1 MPLRTSSNRVP
12 MDIAMDV
19 RTDQRTRV
27 GHLVEVTS
35 AQFVAQLISEDDG
48 FVPEI
53 TSGQDTVRVGQ
64 VGSYML
70 VSQGGFRLLVM
81 VESMWQEQAVTDDT
95 MRMLRLTPLGEL
107 NRNDDFSRGIRHF
120 PTTGA
125 EVHIVTARTL
135 SRLFADVNKGNYK
148 VGKLS
153 SFESIDV
160 FFDASAFFG
169 RHAAIL
175 GQSGSGKSWSV
186 TSLIQSALKA
196 MPNAHIIL
204 LDLHGEY
211 GFKKSDLSSHSV
223 FPKQQVRY
231 VDADDLEIPYWLLT
245 FADLVELLIDL
256 DDENASVQIAFLRN
270 SVRDLKVAANEHLK
284 IGHITVD
291 TPIYFSLPDL
301 YKRFKEANEQTA
313 SFGKEKTALFGKF
326 DQLLVKLQSRMNDAR
341 HDFLLNPKKRT
352 SSESLTGL
360 MRDFVGLGDP
370 PANITVIDLSAVPP
384 DLHPTVTSQIGRLA
398 FEFNYWNPRC
408 REFPIYLVCEEAHSY
423 ITREGS
429 GQNRQT
435 RRAMERIAKAGRKYG
450 VGLCVVS
457 QRPHELSETVLS
469 QCSSFVCLRISN
481 PDDQAYVRELVP
493 DAARGMLE
501 ALPNLAS
508 GEAIA
513 LGEAVP
519 LPLRLRITLPD
530 PPPNSTNID
539 YAGQWTHGPEDIS
552 VDELVDRWRSQ
563 RR

>member
-1 MPLRTSSNRVP
+1 
-12 MDIAMDV
+12 MDGVKEM
-19 RTDQRTRV
+19 RTDQRTLV
-27 GHLVEVTS
+27 GRIVEVTN
-35 AQFVAQLISEDDG
+35 AQFVAQLKSEDDG

-53 TSGQDTVRVGQ
+53 TLGKDTVRVGQ

-70 VSQGGFRLLVM
+70 VVQAGFRLLVM
-81 VESMWQEQAVTDDT
+81 VESMWQEQAAADETL
-95 MRMLRLTPLGEL
+95 RMVRMSPLGEL
-107 NRNDDFSRGIRHF
+107 NQNDDFSRGVSHF
-120 PTTGA
+120 PTPGA
-125 EVHIVTARTL
+125 ELHIVTAETL
-135 SRLFADVNKGNYK
+135 SRLFAEVNKGNYK

-223 FPKQQVRY
+223 FPKNMVRY
-231 VDADDLEIPYWLLT
+231 IDADDLEIPYWLLT
-245 FADLVELLIDL
+245 FSELVELLIDL
-256 DDENASVQIAFLRN
+256 DDEDAAVQIAFLRN
-270 SVRDLKVAANEHLK
+270 AVLEMKTRSNAHMNL
-284 IGHITVD
+284 GHISVD
-291 TPIYFSLPDL
+291 TPIYFPLAEL
-301 YKRFKEANEQTA
+301 YKRFKDTNEQTA

-326 DQLLVKLQSRMNDAR
+326 DQLLIKLQSRMNDTR
-341 HDFLLNPKKRT
+341 YDFLFNPKKRT
-352 SSESLTGL
+352 SSETLSDL
-360 MRDFVGLGDP
+360 MRDFVGLGTP
-370 PANITVIDLSAVPP
+370 RAKITVIDLSAVPF
-384 DLHPTVTSQIGRLA
+384 DLHATVTSQIGRLA

-408 REFPIYLVCEEAHSY
+408 KEFPIFLICEEAHSY

-429 GQNRQT
+429 DQNKQT

-493 DAARGMLE
+493 DAARGMLDS
-501 ALPNLAS
+501 LPSLAQ

-513 LGEAVP
+513 VGEAVP
-519 LPLRLRITLPD
+519 LPLRLKITMPD
-530 PPPNSTNID
+530 PPPNSSNID
-539 YAGQWTHGPEDIS
+539 YAGQWARGPEEIS
-552 VDELVDRWRSQ
+552 VEDMVDRWRHQ
-563 RR
+563 KH

>member
-1 MPLRTSSNRVP
+1 VGEA
-12 MDIAMDV
+12 MDI
-19 RTDQRTRV
+19 RTDHRTLVGRV
-27 GHLVEVTS
+27 VEVTG

-48 FVPEI
+48 FVPQI
-53 TSGQDTVRVGQ
+53 TVGKDTVRVGQ
-64 VGSYML
+64 VGSYMV
-70 VSQGGFRLLVM
+70 VSQAGIRVLCM
-81 VESMWQEQAVTDDT
+81 VESMWQEQAAADET
-95 MRMLRLTPLGEL
+95 LRLLRLSPLGEL
-107 NRNDDFSRGIRHF
+107 NRNDDFSRGVAHY

-125 EVHIVTARTL
+125 ELHIVTAETL
-135 SRLFADVNKGNYK
+135 SRLFAEVNKGNYK
-148 VGKLS
+148 IGKLS

-160 FFDASAFFG
+160 FLDASSFFG
-169 RHAAIL
+169 RHVAIL

-186 TSLIQSALKA
+186 TSMIQSALRA

-211 GFKKSDLSSHSV
+211 GFKKSDLKSHSV
-223 FPKQQVRY
+223 FPKNLVRY
-231 VDADDLEIPYWLLT
+231 LDADELEIPYWLLT
-245 FADLVELLIDL
+245 FADLVELLIDM
-256 DDENASVQIAFLRN
+256 DDEHASVQIAFLR
-270 SVRDLKVAANEHLK
+270 SAVRELKTLANEHMDL
-284 IGHITVD
+284 GHITVD
-291 TPIYFSLPDL
+291 TPIYFSLTEL
-301 YKRFKEANEQTA
+301 LKRFKEANEQTA
-313 SFGKEKTALFGKF
+313 SFGKEVTALYGKF

-352 SSESLTGL
+352 RSETLPNL
-360 MRDFVGLGDP
+360 MRDFVGLGEP
-370 PANITVIDLSAVPP
+370 RAKITVIDLSTVPP
-384 DLHPTVTSQIGRLA
+384 DLHPIVTSQIGRLA

-408 REFPIYLVCEEAHSY
+408 REFPIFLVCEEAHSY

-435 RRAMERIAKAGRKYG
+435 RKAMERIAKAGRKYG
-450 VGLCVVS
+450 VGICVVS

-469 QCSSFVCLRISN
+469 QCSSFICLRISN

-501 ALPNLAS
+501 SLPALAR

-519 LPLRLRITLPD
+519 MPLRVQITMPD

-539 YAGQWTHGPEDIS
+539 YAGEWTRGPEEIS
-552 VDELVDRWRSQ
+552 VEDLVDHWRKQ